1 MPSRLR
7 AVPAWAW
14 LAALVAVSILF
25 RVWLGRQMAA
35 PFIFVDELIYSEL
48 ARSFAGGGELLVRG
62 EPSGGYGVLY
72 PALVSPAYVLFDSLP
87 AAYSAVKAINAVLMS
102 LAAVPAYF
110 LARRMLGAGLSL
122 LAALLAVAVPSMVYT
137 STVMTENAF
146 YPLFLTVSLAL
157 VITLERPTPARQLG
171 LIALCLVAF
180 LTRVQ
185 AVALAPALVTAPL
198 LLGLFAG
205 RPLRTTLATYR
216 VLLGTLAGG
225 GALVALLQLARGRA
239 LSELLG
245 AYSVVGESR
254 YSLENVARFFL
265 YHVAELDLY
274 VGVVPLAALAVLT
287 ASARRAPRA
296 VQAYLA
302 AALSL
307 SFFLVLAVAVFASR
321 FADRIQERNT
331 FPVAALLLIALL
343 VWVGRGAPRPART
356 TAAALA
362 VAAVLPALIPFRRFI
377 DTSAIS
383 DTLMLLPWWSLHERS
398 VSLDHLWVAVLALG
412 VALAALFAFVPR
424 RFALVVPLVVL
435 CYFAVT
441 LKPIQAGAH
450 GIRQA
455 GEGALFTGIT
465 AAHTDW
471 IDRAVPDGATVAV
484 LWTARTDRFTVNENE
499 FFNRS
504 VGPVYYLTEP
514 TPGGLPETKVTI
526 GARDGVVRLADGT
539 PLRPRYVLMDDSI
552 APDGTRLARDE
563 RKGITLYRAD
573 GPLVSTTAIEGLYP
587 NDTWSGATV
596 RYTRLRCS
604 GGTLTVSVTSD
615 PSLFPLGGPPQRLS
629 ALVGGREVARRSV
642 TADHPQELRVP
653 LAVRNGRCAVEFRV
667 TPTRVP
673 AVATNGANPDSRELG
688 LHFNVFQFSPGGEK

>member
-14 LAALVAVSILF
+14 LAALVVVSILF
-25 RVWLGRQMAA
+25 RAWLGRQMAA

-48 ARSFAGGGELLVRG
+48 ARSFAAGGEFLVRG

-110 LARRMLGAGLSL
+110 LARRMLAPGLSL
-122 LAALLAVAVPSMVYT
+122 LAALLVVAVPSMVYT

-146 YPLFLTVSLAL
+146 YPLFITVALAL
-157 VITLERPTPARQLG
+157 TATLERPTAARQLG

-185 AVALAPALVTAPL
+185 AVALAPALVTAPF

-205 RPLRTTLATYR
+205 RPLRATLAAYR
-216 VLLGTLAGG
+216 VLLGTVVGG
-225 GALVALLQLARGRA
+225 GAFVALLQPARGHSLA
-239 LSELLG
+239 ELLG
-245 AYSVVGESR
+245 AYSIVGETS

-265 YHVAELDLY
+265 YHVEELDLY

-287 ASARRAPRA
+287 AGARRAPRA

-343 VWVGRGAPRPART
+343 VWVGRDAPRPARA
-356 TAAALA
+356 TAVALSA
-362 VAAVLPALIPFRRFI
+362 AAVLPALLPFRRFI

-383 DTLMLLPWWSLHERS
+383 DTLMLLPWWSLQDGTI
-398 VSLDHLWVAVLALG
+398 SLGHVWIAVLALG

-424 RFALVVPLVVL
+424 RFALVVPLAVL

-465 AAHTDW
+465 AKHADW
-471 IDRAVPDGATVAV
+471 IDRAVPDGAAVAV
-484 LWTARTDRFTVNENE
+484 LWTARTDRFTVNVNE

-504 VGPVYYLTEP
+504 VGPVYYLTTP
-514 TPGGLPETKVTI
+514 TPGGLPETKVAI
-526 GARDGVVRLADGT
+526 GERDGVVRLEDG
-539 PLRPRYVLMDDSI
+539 PALRPQYLLVDGSV
-552 APDGTRLARDE
+552 APDGEPVARDE
-563 RKGITLYRAD
+563 RKGMTLYRLD
-573 GPLVSTTAIEGLYP
+573 GPLVSTTTVEGLYP
-587 NDTWSGATV
+587 NDTWSGPSV
-596 RYTRLRCS
+596 RYTRLRCE
-604 GGTLTVSVTSD
+604 GGTLTVSVASD
-615 PSLFPLGGPPQRLS
+615 PGLFPAGGRPQRLV
-629 ALVGGREVARRSV
+629 ALVGGREVLRATIYSDLPRQVRVPLEPRSGRCV
-642 TADHPQELRVP
+642 VELRVW
-653 LAVRNGRCAVEFRV
+653 
-667 TPTRVP
+667 PTAVP
-673 AVATNGANPDSRELG
+673 AKVTNGANPDPRELG
-688 LHFNVFQFSPGGEK
+688 LHFNAFHFSPGGKK

>member
-1 MPSRLR
+1 LPSRLR
-7 AVPAWAW
+7 ALPAWVW
-14 LAALVAVSILF
+14 LAALVACSILF
-25 RVWLGRQMAA
+25 RAWLGRQMAA

-48 ARSFAGGGELLVRG
+48 ARSFAASGEFLVRG

-72 PALVSPAYVLFDSLP
+72 PVLVSPAYALFDSLP

-110 LARRMLGAGLSL
+110 LARRMLGPGLSL

-146 YPLFLTVSLAL
+146 YPLFLAVALAL
-157 VITLERPTPARQLG
+157 TATLERPTTARQLG

-198 LLGLFAG
+198 LFGLFAG

-216 VLLGTLAGG
+216 VLLGTILG
-225 GALVALLQLARGRA
+225 GAAFVALLQLGRGHSLA
-239 LSELLG
+239 ELLG
-245 AYSVVGESR
+245 AYAVVGEAG
-254 YSLENVARFFL
+254 YSLGSAARFFL
-265 YHVAELDLY
+265 YHVEELDLY
-274 VGVVPLAALAVLT
+274 VGVAPLAALAVLT
-287 ASARRAPRA
+287 AGARRAPRA

-302 AALSL
+302 ATLSL
-307 SFFLVLAVAVFASR
+307 SSFLVVAVAIFASR

-331 FPVAALLLIALL
+331 FPVAALLLLALL
-343 VWVGRGAPRPART
+343 VWVGHGAPRPVRT
-356 TAAALA
+356 TVVAVG
-362 VAAVLPALIPFRRFI
+362 VAAVLPALLPFRRFI

-383 DTLMLLPWWSLHERS
+383 DTLMLLPWWSLQDS
-398 VSLDHLWVAVLALG
+398 AISLGHVWIAVLALG
-412 VALAALFAFVPR
+412 AALAALFAFVPA
-424 RFALVVPLVVL
+424 RFALAVPLVVV

-455 GEGALFTGIT
+455 GEGALFQGIG
-465 AAHTDW
+465 AEHRDW
-471 IDRAVPDGATVAV
+471 IDRAVPDGADVAV
-484 LWTARTDRFTVNENE
+484 LWTGRPDRFTVNENE

-504 VGPVYYLTEP
+504 VGRVYYLMDP
-514 TPGGLPETKVTI
+514 TPGGFSETKVTI
-526 GARDGVVRLADGT
+526 GGPDGVVRLPDGK
-539 PLRPRYVLMDDSI
+539 PLRPRYLLVDDSI
-552 APDGTRLARDE
+552 APAGTRLARDE
-563 RKGITLYRAD
+563 RKGMTLYRID

-587 NDTWSGATV
+587 NDTWSGETV

-604 GGTLTVSVTSD
+604 GGILTVSVTSD
-615 PSLFPLGGPPQRLS
+615 PSLFPLGGPPQQLS
-629 ALVGGREVARRSV
+629 ALVGGREVAHRSV
-642 TADHPQELRVP
+642 TADQPQELRVP
-653 LAVRNGRCAVEFRV
+653 LTSRNGRCAVEFRV

-673 AVATNGANPDSRELG
+673 AAATNGANPDPRSLG
-688 LHFNVFQFSPGGEK
+688 LHFNVFDFSPGGQR